1 MVISPKA
8 YTATLNWKAVCGESR
23 THGLERAVEG
33 QPSTA
38 TLRLTQDSNLTGGIC
53 CINPNLTKA
62 VFCQVHQTGLLGSS
76 LKKEADETM
85 FLELTL
91 RCYDHSRLRD
101 DAPTPRTNQ
110 RYIHLSIVFYSAM
123 DFFIDA
129 PLRWVPVIQ
138 AIGVDSIPL
147 LDFVSSMWSIEF
159 WKLNTRIFVHFAE

>member
-1 MVISPKA
+1 MRLFRLKTSRKNSGNYVYQNIEQCLDIFFTIP
-8 YTATLNWKAVCGESR
+8 AVLIE
-23 THGLERAVEG
+23 A
-33 QPSTA
+33 
-38 TLRLTQDSNLTGGIC
+38 NLT
-53 CINPNLTKA
+53 NA
-62 VFCQVHQTGLLGSS
+62 VFCQVHETGLLGTS